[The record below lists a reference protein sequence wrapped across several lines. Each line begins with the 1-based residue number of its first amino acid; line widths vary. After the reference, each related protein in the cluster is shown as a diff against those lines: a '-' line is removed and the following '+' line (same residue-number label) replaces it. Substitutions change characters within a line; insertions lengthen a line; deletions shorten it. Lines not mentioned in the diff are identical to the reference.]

1 MFVERNAQTIAGFLG
16 RFFRVVSMADHFAAI
31 PGCGYPQVP
40 IETCWIKAL
49 FVFSKQVFLMAL
61 PC

>member
-16 RFFRVVSMADHFAAI
+16 RFFRLVSMEDRFAAI
-31 PGCGYPQVP
+31 LGCGYPQVP
-40 IETCWIKAL
+40 IEICWIKAL

>member
-31 PGCGYPQVP
+31 PGCG
-40 IETCWIKAL
+40 
-49 FVFSKQVFLMAL
+49 
-61 PC
+61 